1 MPQLYLVNALRDGSK
16 GGKLMNFKGTIIITD
31 PCYLIPNDA
40 DYDRT
45 NYGKQ
50 LDKLGFT
57 TFLVADTGFGDWD
70 NVITKDDGTILGNF
84 CADSGQVCVVLA
96 EDAIKY
102 YPETS
107 QVVKLKS
114 SPCYAIIEDFDG
126 DIEIDTSDSNWTMIY
141 GQGNINFSS
150 GSWVKE

>member
-1 MPQLYLVNALRDGSK
+1 
-16 GGKLMNFKGTIIITD
+16 MNFKGTIIITD
-31 PCYLIPNDA
+31 PCYLIPNDT
-40 DYDRT
+40 DYEKT

-70 NVITKDDGTILGNF
+70 NIILQNDGTILGNF

-102 YPETS
+102 YPEMA
-107 QVVKLKS
+107 QVVKSKS
-114 SPCYAIIEDFDG
+114 SPCYAIIENFDG
-126 DIEIDTSDSNWTMIY
+126 EIEIDTSNSNWTMIY

-150 GSWVKE
+150 GSWVEK

>member
-1 MPQLYLVNALRDGSK
+1 
-16 GGKLMNFKGTIIITD
+16 MNFKGTIIITD

-40 DYDRT
+40 DYEKT
-45 NYGKQ
+45 NYGEQ

-70 NVITKDDGTILGNF
+70 NAITKDDGTILGNF

-96 EDAIKY
+96 EDAIEY
-102 YPETS
+102 YPEMA
-107 QVVKLKS
+107 QIVKLKS
-114 SPCYAIIEDFDG
+114 SMHAIIEDFDG
-126 DIEIDTSDSNWTMIY
+126 DVEIDTSNSNRTMIY

-150 GSWVKE
+150 GSR

>member
-1 MPQLYLVNALRDGSK
+1 
-16 GGKLMNFKGTIIITD
+16 MNFKGTIIITD

-40 DYDRT
+40 DYEKT

-70 NVITKDDGTILGNF
+70 NTITKDDGTILGNF

-96 EDAIKY
+96 EDAIEY
-102 YPETS
+102 YPEMA
-107 QVVKLKS
+107 QIVKLKS
-114 SPCYAIIEDFDG
+114 SMYAIIEDFDG
-126 DIEIDTSDSNWTMIY
+126 DVEIDTSNSNWTMIY

-150 GSWVKE
+150 GSR